1 MSLQGGNKAATEDV
15 CGIGGLIG
23 VKYKGV
29 MMNIFNVLSKE
40 GRKEL
45 RAEVGRI
52 LKKGEVGGS
61 GVSC

>member
-1 MSLQGGNKAATEDV
+1 
-15 CGIGGLIG
+15 